1 MSDRWTDA
9 LSEYLDGD
17 LAATEARELEQ
28 HLESCEECRVTLE
41 ELREIRERARSLVD
55 PPAPDDLWAGI
66 ASRIGTA
73 GSTSEAP
80 RDAAHE
86 AARESSP
93 VRGRILRFPARV
105 PSIALPWAVAA
116 AFALVTLGAGGAY
129 VAMRAGSAS
138 PGTGAAAHD
147 TVETGGDVQL
157 ASFDAEK
164 VETEIAALQS
174 ALDHGRD
181 RLDPKTVVV
190 LEKNLT
196 LIRQATE
203 DAKRA
208 LAADPANRDLQN
220 YFAGT
225 VEKKL
230 QLVRRAATMAG
241 V

>member
-80 RDAAHE
+80 R
-86 AARESSP
+86 AR
-93 VRGRILRFPARV
+93 VLKFPARV

-129 VAMRAGSAS
+129 VALR
-138 PGTGAAAHD
+138 GAAAPEPGTIAHD
-147 TVETGGDVQL
+147 TAETGGEVQL

-174 ALDHGRD
+174 ALDHGRG
-181 RLDPKTVVV
+181 RLDPKTVLV

>member
-1 MSDRWTDA
+1 MTDQFTDQ

-17 LAATEARELEQ
+17 LSPRASAALEQ
-28 HLESCEECRVTLE
+28 HLSGCAECRVTLD
-41 ELREIRERARSLVD
+41 ELRLVKERAHSLVD
-55 PPAPDDLWAGI
+55 PLAPDDLWAGI

-80 RDAAHE
+80 R
-86 AARESSP
+86 
-93 VRGRILRFPARV
+93 ARV
-105 PSIALPWAVAA
+105 LKFPSRMPSIALPWAVAA

-129 VAMRAGSAS
+129 LALRGGAHVPSLDVASR
-138 PGTGAAAHD
+138 D
-147 TVETGGDVQL
+147 TAETGSDVQL
-157 ASFDAEK
+157 ASFDAGK
-164 VETEIAALQS
+164 IETEIAALQS
-174 ALDHGRD
+174 ALDHGRG
-181 RLDPKTVVV
+181 RLDPKTVEV

-196 LIRQATE
+196 LIRQATD

>member
-17 LAATEARELEQ
+17 LAASEARELEQ
-28 HLESCEECRVTLE
+28 HLESCEECRVTLD
-41 ELREIRERARSLVD
+41 ELRQVRERARSLVD

-73 GSTSEAP
+73 GSTSAAP
-80 RDAAHE
+80 RE
-86 AARESSP
+86 TPRAR
-93 VRGRILRFPARV
+93 VLKFPARV

-129 VAMRAGSAS
+129 VALRGGAPAPADEVAMR
-138 PGTGAAAHD
+138 D
-147 TVETGGDVQL
+147 TAETGSDVQL
-157 ASFDAEK
+157 ASFDAGK
-164 VETEIAALQS
+164 IETEIAALQS

-181 RLDPKTVVV
+181 RLDPKTVAV

-196 LIRQATE
+196 LIRQATD